1 MTQTAASDGVVRLAG
16 RMFVM
21 RAALAQP
28 ARVAPILVAAILVAA
43 LAVVPSGGRAEQTLT
58 PALTGKLPPSRTY
71 PGLVTPLPAR
81 PGAIAQGSDVPAA
94 PAAESAASPADEA
107 APGEPPAQPA
117 EPKPA
122 PAAQTWLQRGNAVLQ
137 ALDKVNAQ
145 TANLTVPVGQSATYG
160 SLTIAVKGCVVRPP
174 DQPQDAAA
182 FLDISDSHADQ
193 PGFSGWVLRSAP
205 SVSMLQHPIYDIR
218 VVGCGA

>member
-1 MTQTAASDGVVRLAG
+1 MPRPAA
-16 RMFVM
+16 
-21 RAALAQP
+21 
-28 ARVAPILVAAILVAA
+28 
-43 LAVVPSGGRAEQTLT
+43 T
-58 PALTGKLPPSRTY
+58 
-71 PGLVTPLPAR
+71 
-81 PGAIAQGSDVPAA
+81 AQGSDSNEA
-94 PAAESAASPADEA
+94 PPAESAEPPADNA
-107 APGEPPAQPA
+107 APGEPPAQSA
-117 EPKPA
+117 EPTSA
-122 PAAQTWLQRGNAVLQ
+122 PPTQTWLQRGNAVLQ

-145 TANLTVPVGQSATYG
+145 TANLTVPVGQSTTYG
-160 SLTIAVKGCVVRPP
+160 SLTIVVKGCVVRPP